1 MAILAELKASRK
13 THATIRFVIGMDLL
27 AQGCRLEAQTLFREA
42 ATMGG
47 GTTTQAHWGQVFHE
61 LLSSDSTWPPWIQ
74 MREDNGAKN
83 HIKPAAV
90 NGSDE

>member
-27 AQGCRLEAQTLFREA
+27 AQGRRLGAQTLFREA
-42 ATMGG
+42 ATTGG
-47 GTTTQAHWGQVFHE
+47 ETTTQAHWGQAFHE
-61 LLSSDSTWPPWIQ
+61 LLSSDPAWPPWIP
-74 MREDNGAKN
+74 MREDNDAKDL
-83 HIKPAAV
+83 IKSAAV